1 MAINEDRLDALDDEA
16 LVQLLRDEAGRR
28 REGLRIERRA
38 DDWVAESY
46 QTDGLS
52 SGHSVML
59 GAAGPDRRSAMLG
72 LARKFE
78 ANRW

>member
-1 MAINEDRLDALDDEA
+1 MAVHEDRLDALDDEA
-16 LVQLLRDEAGRR
+16 LIEFLSTQAGRR
-28 REGLRIERRA
+28 RERLHIENRGG
-38 DDWVAESY
+38 DWVAESY

-52 SGHSVML
+52 SGRSVML
-59 GAAGPDRRSAMLG
+59 GAVGPDRRSAMLG

>member
-1 MAINEDRLDALDDEA
+1 MSVQQDQFDDLDDKA
-16 LVQLLRDEAGRR
+16 LVELLADEAGRR
-28 REGLRIERRA
+28 RERVRVEERDGR
-38 DDWVAESY
+38 WVAESY

-59 GAAGPDRRSAMLG
+59 GAAGADRRAAMLG

-78 ANRW
+78 ENRW